1 MSSNIIKSKKIYKKN
16 NIILVKKVYKK
27 INQFISSLS
36 KEEMELLINNK
47 VSLELKKVKNNK
59 NTCNKNNPEIDEI
72 CNVLKNFST
81 EQDCLNYINNKNLK
95 IADLKLIAKNLN
107 VGLVG
112 TQNKKTIIKQII
124 YNTVGLKNKLN
135 SLLDL
140 ELK

>member
-47 VSLELKKVKNNK
+47 VSLELKKVKN
-59 NTCNKNNPEIDEI
+59 NKNNPEIDEI